1 MSSENAYALKDE
13 WDVLD
18 AEFKEF
24 EVHQRLFSK
33 AVDELSKCQNLCNK
47 SIAHQ
52 WYRLNQI
59 SEALDKCIPETKD
72 EKELIESIKQDIESR
87 KIQLEDI
94 QSVLPGKNGLYLQII
109 LGSVNVTIMNKEDSM
124 KYKEEYERFK
134 LTVTV
139 IILILSAQSII
150 FSYRVLDALLHFLL
164 VWYYCTLTIRESIL
178 VVNGSRIKGWWR
190 INHFITTVQAGVIIV
205 WPDGLMYDLFRRQF
219 TLYTCYIS
227 ILQFLQFNYQQGC
240 LYRLRA
246 LGERH
251 KMDITIEGFHSWMWR
266 GLSFLLPFLYIGYIF
281 QLYNAYTLYNLS
293 KHEKCVEWQV
303 YCSAIIF
310 FVLFLG
316 NMFTTS
322 RVLHQKLTETIAKS
336 LNSSC
341 EKESNSNKIK

>member
-1 MSSENAYALKDE
+1 MSSEDAFTLKDE
-13 WDVLD
+13 WEALDV
-18 AEFKEF
+18 EFKDLEIYLK
-24 EVHQRLFSK
+24 QFSK
-33 AVDELSKCQNLCNK
+33 TVDELNKSQNQCTK

-59 SEALDKCIPETKD
+59 AEALDACTAETKE
-72 EKELIESIKQDIESR
+72 EKELIASIKLDIESR
-87 KIQLEDI
+87 KCQLEDI
-94 QSVLPGKNGLYLQII
+94 QSVLPCDNGLYLQII

-150 FSYRVLDALLHFLL
+150 FSYRALDAILHFLL

-190 INHFITTVQAGVIIV
+190 INHFITTIQAGVIIV
-205 WPDGLMYDLFRRQF
+205 WPDGLMYDLFRKQF
-219 TLYTCYIS
+219 TLYTCYTS

-293 KHEKCVEWQV
+293 KDEKCVEWQV
-303 YCSAIIF
+303 FCSAVIF
-310 FVLFLG
+310 FMLFVG
-316 NMFTTS
+316 NTFTTS
-322 RVLHQKLTETIAKS
+322 RVLHQKLTEKIVSS
-336 LNSSC
+336 LSSSS
-341 EKESNSNKIK
+341 ERELYNNKTK

>member
-1 MSSENAYALKDE
+1 MSSENPLALKDE
-13 WDVLD
+13 WEALD
-18 AEFKEF
+18 TEFKDL
-24 EVHQRLFSK
+24 EVHQK
-33 AVDELSKCQNLCNK
+33 Q
-47 SIAHQ
+47 
-52 WYRLNQI
+52 
-59 SEALDKCIPETKD
+59 
-72 EKELIESIKQDIESR
+72 SIKQMYSSTKEEKVLMESLTREIDLR
-87 KIQLEDI
+87 KVQLEDI
-94 QSVLPGKNGLYLQII
+94 QSVLPRNNGMYLQII

-139 IILILSAQSII
+139 IILILSAQSIL

-190 INHFITTVQAGVIIV
+190 INHFITTIQAGVIIV

-219 TLYTCYIS
+219 TLYTCYTS
-227 ILQFLQFNYQQGC
+227 ILQFLQFKYQQGC

-266 GLSFLLPFLYIGYIF
+266 GLSFLLPFLYFGYVF

-293 KHEKCVEWQV
+293 NDEKCVEWQV
-303 YCSAIIF
+303 CCSAIIF
-310 FVLFLG
+310 FVLAVG
-316 NMFTTS
+316 NTFTTS
-322 RVLHQKLTETIAKS
+322 CVLHQKLTEKI
-336 LNSSC
+336 NSMTFSS
-341 EKESNSNKIK
+341 ETEMNSNKSK